1 MNTKRFTGIVLA
13 AVWSIGCFLGIPVS
27 ADTDTADSPVVLTE
41 PADNPTAGDYGR
53 YLAEHATANTQ
64 VSPVTLTADGCV
76 TATKDLQTKDGRS
89 GVTLSPEAEGISW
102 QLEVPADGLYQVE
115 FLYYALEGKG
125 KSIILSLEL
134 DGQLPFEEAERVELF
149 RTYRDES
156 LPERDANGND
166 IRPTQVEVFRWN
178 SALARNRDG
187 YYHAPY
193 SLFLTAGAHTLTLTA
208 VQESCLIGE
217 VVLKAGTPLP
227 TYAEYAAGA
236 KEATAWQQTIEAE
249 QAYEKSS
256 SMLYP
261 TYDRST
267 SATSPSHHSRIRL
280 NTIGQTNWQFQG
292 QWISWQVTVPEDGWY
307 QLGFKARQNYQQ
319 GIRSF
324 RTLYIDGAVPF
335 AEAELLGFAYD
346 LQWYQFVPSDESG
359 QPYLFWLTAGEP
371 HTLTL
376 ECAGGP
382 MAEVLKG
389 MSDAVLDLN
398 TIYRSIIMVTGIT
411 PDIYRTFYL
420 EDEIPT
426 LRQDLTDAKA
436 RLDALHD
443 RLLEIT
449 GDNGSHAATV
459 KQMSH
464 MIETFLKD
472 PLEIP
477 SRVTSFKDN
486 IESMGS
492 ILLAL
497 GQQPLELDTITVS
510 ANTAMPGVKATFWED
525 LQFQLRSFMAS
536 FFEDYSAVGGSG
548 EGEEALTVWISHGRD
563 QAQILK
569 KLIDDVFTPQ
579 TGIYTNMSIVNVASG
594 MSQSTL
600 VQATLAGKG
609 PDVALFTPKDTP
621 INLAMRGALCDLSK
635 LDGFSALKER
645 FYPSAWIPY
654 EYNGGVYAV
663 PETQNY
669 DMLFYRTDIFA
680 ELNMTVPQTWAE
692 FYSCIAL
699 LQKNNLQVGVLE
711 TNGANAGISSGIGFF
726 DKILLQNGGQYYTDD
741 LKKTAF
747 DTQIAYD
754 AFTQWTELYTEYGL
768 DRSFDF
774 YNRFRTGEMPL
785 GIMSYTLYNQL
796 YAAAPE
802 IRGLWAFAPVPG
814 TATATGLNRAES
826 ATGTAAIILEDAED
840 QQAAFRFVD
849 WWTSTEIQ
857 SSYGNELEAILGI
870 AARYDTANVQAFE
883 NLAWSKEEAA
893 QLKAQWES
901 VTDIPQIPGN
911 YFISRCLT
919 NAFRMVVDEDV
930 NPVRTL
936 GSYNKDMNSEIA
948 RKRKEFHLD
957 D

>member
-1 MNTKRFTGIVLA
+1 
-13 AVWSIGCFLGIPVS
+13 
-27 ADTDTADSPVVLTE
+27 
-41 PADNPTAGDYGR
+41 
-53 YLAEHATANTQ
+53 
-64 VSPVTLTADGCV
+64 
-76 TATKDLQTKDGRS
+76 
-89 GVTLSPEAEGISW
+89 
-102 QLEVPADGLYQVE
+102 
-115 FLYYALEGKG
+115 
-125 KSIILSLEL
+125 
-134 DGQLPFEEAERVELF
+134 
-149 RTYRDES
+149 
-156 LPERDANGND
+156 
-166 IRPTQVEVFRWN
+166 
-178 SALARNRDG
+178 
-187 YYHAPY
+187 
-193 SLFLTAGAHTLTLTA
+193 
-208 VQESCLIGE
+208 
-217 VVLKAGTPLP
+217 
-227 TYAEYAAGA
+227 
-236 KEATAWQQTIEAE
+236 
-249 QAYEKSS
+249 
-256 SMLYP
+256 MLYP

-292 QWISWQVTVPEDGWY
+292 QWISWKVVVPTDGWY

-319 GIRSF
+319 GVRAF
-324 RTLYIDGAVPF
+324 RTLYIDDEIPF
-335 AEAELLGFAYD
+335 AEAELLGFSYD
-346 LQWYQFVPSDESG
+346 LQWYQFVPGSEEGD
-359 QPYLFWLTAGEP
+359 PYLFWLKAGE

-389 MSDAVLDLN
+389 MNDAVLQLN

-426 LRQDLTDAKA
+426 LRQDLIDAKEQMEG
-436 RLDALHD
+436 LYD
-443 RLLEIT
+443 RLLEVS
-449 GDNGSHAATV
+449 GKNGSHAATV
-459 KQMSH
+459 KQVAH
-464 MIETFLKD
+464 MIETFLEE

-477 SRVTSFKDN
+477 SRIQSFKDN

-510 ANTAMPGVKATFWED
+510 AGTPMPEVKATFWED
-525 LQFQLRSFMAS
+525 AKFQFNSFLAS
-536 FFEDYSAVGGSG
+536 FFEDYSAVGGTN
-548 EGEEALTVWISHGRD
+548 EGANPLTIWISHGRD

-569 KLIDDVFTPQ
+569 KLVDDLFTPQ
-579 TGIYTNMSIVNVASG
+579 TGIYTNMSIVNVAAG

-635 LDGFSALKER
+635 LDGFDQMQDR
-645 FYPSAWIPY
+645 FYDSAWIPY
-654 EYNGGVYAV
+654 RYNGGVYAV

-669 DMLFYRTDIFA
+669 EMLFYRTDIFQQL
-680 ELNMTVPQTWAE
+680 ELTVPQTWEE

-711 TNGANAGISSGIGFF
+711 TNSLNAGISSGISFF

-741 LKKTAF
+741 QKKTAF
-747 DTQIAYD
+747 DTQIAYN

-785 GIMSYTLYNQL
+785 GIMTYTLYNQL

-814 TATATGLNRAES
+814 TQTADGLNRAES
-826 ATGTAAIILEDAED
+826 AAGTAAIILENAADK
-840 QQAAFRFVD
+840 QAAFRFVD
-849 WWTSTEIQ
+849 WWTSTDIQ
-857 SSYGNELEAILGI
+857 SKFGNELEAILGI
-870 AARYDTANVQAFE
+870 AARYDTANVQAFD
-883 NLAWSKEEAA
+883 NLAWSKEEAQ
-893 QLKAQWES
+893 QLKAQWAS

-919 NAFRMVVDEDV
+919 NAFRIVVDENV

>member
-1 MNTKRFTGIVLA
+1 M
-13 AVWSIGCFLGIPVS
+13 
-27 ADTDTADSPVVLTE
+27 
-41 PADNPTAGDYGR
+41 PT
-53 YLAEHATANTQ
+53 
-64 VSPVTLTADGCV
+64 
-76 TATKDLQTKDGRS
+76 
-89 GVTLSPEAEGISW
+89 
-102 QLEVPADGLYQVE
+102 
-115 FLYYALEGKG
+115 
-125 KSIILSLEL
+125 
-134 DGQLPFEEAERVELF
+134 
-149 RTYRDES
+149 
-156 LPERDANGND
+156 
-166 IRPTQVEVFRWN
+166 
-178 SALARNRDG
+178 
-187 YYHAPY
+187 
-193 SLFLTAGAHTLTLTA
+193 
-208 VQESCLIGE
+208 
-217 VVLKAGTPLP
+217 
-227 TYAEYAAGA
+227 
-236 KEATAWQQTIEAE
+236 
-249 QAYEKSS
+249 
-256 SMLYP
+256 
-261 TYDRST
+261 
-267 SATSPSHHSRIRL
+267 
-280 NTIGQTNWQFQG
+280 
-292 QWISWQVTVPEDGWY
+292 DGWY

-319 GIRSF
+319 GVRAF
-324 RTLYIDGAVPF
+324 RTLYIDDEIPF
-335 AEAELLGFAYD
+335 AEAELLGFSYD
-346 LQWYQFVPSDESG
+346 LQWYQFVPGSEEGD
-359 QPYLFWLTAGEP
+359 PYLFWLKAGE

-389 MSDAVLDLN
+389 MNDAVLQLN

-426 LRQDLTDAKA
+426 LRQDLIDAKEQMEG
-436 RLDALHD
+436 LYD
-443 RLLEIT
+443 RLLEVS
-449 GDNGSHAATV
+449 GKNGSHAATV
-459 KQMSH
+459 KQVAH
-464 MIETFLKD
+464 MIETFLEE

-477 SRVTSFKDN
+477 SRIQSFKDN

-510 ANTAMPGVKATFWED
+510 AGTPMPEVKATFWED
-525 LQFQLRSFMAS
+525 AKFQFNSFLAS
-536 FFEDYSAVGGSG
+536 FFEDYSAVGGTN
-548 EGEEALTVWISHGRD
+548 EGANPLTIWISHGRD

-569 KLIDDVFTPQ
+569 KLVDDLFTPQ
-579 TGIYTNMSIVNVASG
+579 TGIYTNMSIVNVAAG

-635 LDGFSALKER
+635 LDGFDQMQDR
-645 FYPSAWIPY
+645 FYDSAWIPY
-654 EYNGGVYAV
+654 RYNGGVYAV

-669 DMLFYRTDIFA
+669 EMLFYRTDIFQQL
-680 ELNMTVPQTWAE
+680 ELTVPQTWEE

-711 TNGANAGISSGIGFF
+711 TNSLNAGISSGISFF

-741 LKKTAF
+741 QKKTAF
-747 DTQIAYD
+747 DTQIAYN

-785 GIMSYTLYNQL
+785 GIMTYTLYNQL

-814 TATATGLNRAES
+814 TQTADGLNRAES
-826 ATGTAAIILEDAED
+826 AAGTAAIILENAADK
-840 QQAAFRFVD
+840 QAAFRFVD
-849 WWTSTEIQ
+849 WWTSTDIQ
-857 SSYGNELEAILGI
+857 SKFGNELEAILGI
-870 AARYDTANVQAFE
+870 AARYDTANVQAFD
-883 NLAWSKEEAA
+883 NLAWSKEEAQ
-893 QLKAQWES
+893 QLKAQWAS

-919 NAFRMVVDEDV
+919 NAFRIVVDENV